1 MAVSFSRSSFFL
13 FALFCFCQLNA
24 QLLDNSTGNAFTDV
38 PFFNTKFVKAS
49 KIKEIK
55 GEYVFKKQGDVMRQ
69 TDFVYEFQFDTLGN
83 LIRHYKTA
91 KGDILTDSSVAF
103 YTYDERGL
111 KTWSQSQKKGFL
123 RTIYTRDSL
132 GRVIQEEV
140 YRDIDT
146 LHSLL
151 DPEIERSLLWNSE
164 TMKYEEYMGQYRK
177 KVYNSYGNQYL
188 EYTSYYD
195 SLGFL
200 SRTEELFTITQNRIT
215 KYYTYSDKG
224 FIAGIKTIKNT
235 DSIPLE
241 EVQFVYD
248 QFGNLLTK
256 KIYKNGVYTTEYSII
271 YSQVTG
277 LLSSVLIREISTN
290 FISIIRF
297 KEPTFWDAKT
307 EQKTERENDDES
319 EDKKEGKGER

>member
-1 MAVSFSRSSFFL
+1 MAVSFFGSSFFL
-13 FALFCFCQLNA
+13 FALLSSFQGNA

-83 LIRHYKTA
+83 LTRHYKTA

-132 GRVIQEEV
+132 GRVIQEDV

-164 TMKYEEYMGQYRK
+164 TMKYEEYLGQFRK
-177 KVYNSYGNQYL
+177 K
-188 EYTSYYD
+188 
-195 SLGFL
+195 SLQFL
-200 SRTEELFTITQNRIT
+200 RKSIFGIYFVLRFSRF
-215 KYYTYSDKG
+215 
-224 FIAGIKTIKNT
+224 
-235 DSIPLE
+235 
-241 EVQFVYD
+241 
-248 QFGNLLTK
+248 
-256 KIYKNGVYTTEYSII
+256 
-271 YSQVTG
+271 
-277 LLSSVLIREISTN
+277 
-290 FISIIRF
+290 F
-297 KEPTFWDAKT
+297 K
-307 EQKTERENDDES
+307 
-319 EDKKEGKGER
+319 